1 MSERRQCDEGLWT
14 ALASQRLDTLDG
26 AWAYGGGKDL
36 VKAGLG
42 QRRRTRLEV
51 VDELGREHRLY
62 MKRYGREKW
71 SQRVRRALTYGVRRS
86 PAGVEFDQIL
96 AVRQSGV
103 ATMHA
108 LLADEEIGL
117 LSAKRSYLI
126 VDEVPGEA
134 LERCFQAVC
143 DRGDAALLETITLRL
158 AILATTFHRAGLV
171 HRDFYASHI
180 FLDETDAGPEL
191 YLIDLARVFAPRP
204 MRQFR
209 WRVKDIAQLKYSMPP
224 EWVEQYWP
232 MFLEAYWSGMHSDR
246 SMERWGRAI
255 DRRTRAMQRR
265 WRRKAGGAN

>member
-1 MSERRQCDEGLWT
+1 VSERRQCDEGLWT

-191 YLIDLARVFAPRP
+191 YLID
-204 MRQFR
+204 
-209 WRVKDIAQLKYSMPP
+209 MPP